1 MDTSSGFILVIYGVV
16 GLFLLV
22 TIFSGFFQ
30 VRTAEAVI
38 VQRMGKFLRVGTAG
52 INFKLPWLDQI
63 AGRIDLRVQQL
74 ALDVETKTKDNVF
87 VKIPVSVQYHVI
99 PEKVYEAFYKLANPK
114 QQISSYVFNVIL
126 GHVPKMNLDDAFLQQ
141 SDIAV
146 AIKEGLDDVM
156 QTYGYAIDQALVTD
170 IQPDEK
176 VKAAMNEINAAQR
189 EQVAASARG
198 ETEKILK
205 VKQAEAEAESK
216 ALQGQGIANQRK
228 AIIEGLKQSV
238 EAFSAAVEG
247 ATPKDVMMLVLVTQ
261 YLDTMKE
268 IGAQDKSNTLFV
280 SHSPGAIGELF
291 RQMEETIMVG
301 QRAAAR
307 AVRRAKGRPG
317 AALRDEAGHPDA
329 EELVEVRRDDPAQAH
344 PVEQGQPCVGREVED
359 AGIEIHPGRLPVLE
373 SPLRSDGSH

>member
-1 MDTSSGFILVIYGVV
+1 MRLNPGFEDGGFMDAVHTMQLIFYGMVV
-16 GLFLLV
+16 LFLLA
-22 TIFSGFFQ
+22 TFLSGLFQ
-30 VRTAEAVI
+30 VRTAEAAVI
-38 VQRMGKFLRVGTAG
+38 QRMGKFLRVGTAG

-63 AGRIDLRVQQL
+63 AGRMDLRVQQL

-87 VKIPVSVQYHVI
+87 VKMPVSVQYHVI

-141 SDIAV
+141 SDIAI
-146 AIKEGLDDVM
+146 AIKQGLDDVM
-156 QTYGYAIDQALVTD
+156 KTYGYAIDQALVTD

-189 EQVAASARG
+189 EQVAATARG

-247 ATPKDVMMLVLVTQ
+247 TTPRDVMMLVLVTQ

-268 IGAQDKSNTLFV
+268 IGSQDKSNTIFV
-280 SHSPGAIGELF
+280 SHSPAAIGSLF
-291 RQMEETIMVG
+291 EEMQNAVMVG
-301 QRAAAR
+301 QKAAA
-307 AVRRAKGRPG
+307 AG
-317 AALRDEAGHPDA
+317 A
-329 EELVEVRRDDPAQAH
+329 
-344 PVEQGQPCVGREVED
+344 
-359 AGIEIHPGRLPVLE
+359 
-373 SPLRSDGSH
+373 

>member
-1 MDTSSGFILVIYGVV
+1 MLAIPLARCDSHHKELLMDSSQTVVLVFYGIIALIVLGAIL
-16 GLFLLV
+16 
-22 TIFSGFFQ
+22 SGFFQ
-30 VRTAEAVI
+30 VETAAAVV
-38 VQRMGKFLRVGTAG
+38 VQRMGKFQRVATAG
-52 INFKLPWLDQI
+52 MNFKLPYIDQI

-141 SDIAV
+141 SDIAI

-156 QTYGYAIDQALVTD
+156 KTYGYAIDQALVTD
-170 IQPDEK
+170 IEPDEK

-198 ETEKILK
+198 EAEKILK

-228 AIIEGLKQSV
+228 AIINGLKDSV
-238 EAFSAAVEG
+238 EAFSQAVEG
-247 ATPKDVMMLVLVTQ
+247 SSPKDVMMLVLVTQ
-261 YLDTMKE
+261 YLDTIKE
-268 IGAQDKSNTLFV
+268 IGAQDKTNTLFM
-280 SHSPGAIGELF
+280 SHSPAAMGDVF
-291 RQMEETIMVG
+291 RQLQDAVMIG
-301 QRAAAR
+301 QKAAA
-307 AVRRAKGRPG
+307 
-317 AALRDEAGHPDA
+317 AAG
-329 EELVEVRRDDPAQAH
+329 
-344 PVEQGQPCVGREVED
+344 
-359 AGIEIHPGRLPVLE
+359 
-373 SPLRSDGSH
+373 

>member
-1 MDTSSGFILVIYGVV
+1 MDFSQAIAFLIYGVV
-16 GLFLLV
+16 ILFLIGTVL
-22 TIFSGFFQ
+22 SGFFQ
-30 VRTAEAVI
+30 VQTAEAAVI
-38 VQRMGKFLRVGTAG
+38 QRMGKFNRVATAG
-52 INFKLPWLDQI
+52 INFKLSWLDQI

-99 PEKVYEAFYKLANPK
+99 PDKVYEAFYKLANPK

-156 QTYGYAIDQALVTD
+156 KTYGYAIDQALVTD
-170 IQPDEK
+170 IEPDEK

-198 ETEKILK
+198 EAEKILK

-228 AIIEGLKQSV
+228 AIVEGLKESV
-238 EAFSAAVEG
+238 AAFSAAVEG
-247 ATPKDVMMLVLVTQ
+247 TTPKDVMMLVLVTQ

-268 IGAQDKSNTLFV
+268 IGSQDKSNTIFV
-280 SHSPGAIGELF
+280 SHSPAAVGDLF
-291 RQMEETIMVG
+291 RQMQETVMIG
-301 QRAAAR
+301 QTAAATI
-307 AVRRAKGRPG
+307 K
-317 AALRDEAGHPDA
+317 
-329 EELVEVRRDDPAQAH
+329 
-344 PVEQGQPCVGREVED
+344 
-359 AGIEIHPGRLPVLE
+359 
-373 SPLRSDGSH
+373 

>member
-1 MDTSSGFILVIYGVV
+1 MDVSQAFLFLVYAVV
-16 GLFLLV
+16 GLLLLG
-22 TIFSGFFQ
+22 TLLSGFFQ
-30 VRTAEAVI
+30 VNTAEAAVI
-38 VQRMGKFLRVGTAG
+38 QRMGRFLRVANAG

-63 AGRIDLRVQQL
+63 AGRLDLRVQQL

-99 PEKVYEAFYKLANPK
+99 PDKVYEAFYKLANPT

-126 GHVPKMNLDDAFLQQ
+126 GHVPKMNLDDTFLQQ

-156 QTYGYAIDQALVTD
+156 KTYGYAIDQALVTD
-170 IQPDEK
+170 IVPDEK

-198 ETEKILK
+198 EAEKILK

-238 EAFSAAVEG
+238 EAFAAAVEG
-247 ATPKDVMMLVLVTQ
+247 TTAKDVMMLVLVTQ
-261 YLDTMKE
+261 YLDTMKD
-268 IGAQDKSNTLFV
+268 IGAQDKTNTLFI
-280 SHSPGAIGELF
+280 SHSPAAVGDLFKQMQDAVMIG
-291 RQMEETIMVG
+291 QK
-301 QRAAAR
+301 AAS
-307 AVRRAKGRPG
+307 VS
-317 AALRDEAGHPDA
+317 
-329 EELVEVRRDDPAQAH
+329 Q
-344 PVEQGQPCVGREVED
+344 
-359 AGIEIHPGRLPVLE
+359 
-373 SPLRSDGSH
+373 

>member
-1 MDTSSGFILVIYGVV
+1 MAGSEGKAGSDSHATVKQDCRDCLHISRISLVVRSRSNRYDACDSCASPCPCANRSPQSTLSLAEDTDGGRSGYVVVSRVIVGIFVLGTIL
-16 GLFLLV
+16 
-22 TIFSGFFQ
+22 SGFFQ
-30 VRTAEAVI
+30 VHTAEAVV
-38 VQRMGKFLRVGTAG
+38 VQRMGKFERVASAG

-99 PEKVYEAFYKLANPK
+99 PDHVYEAFYKLANPR

-146 AIKEGLDDVM
+146 AIKQGLDDVM
-156 QTYGYAIDQALVTD
+156 RTYGYAIDQALVTD
-170 IQPDEK
+170 IQPDDK

-189 EQVAASARG
+189 EQVAATARG
-198 ETEKILK
+198 EAEKILK

-228 AIIEGLKQSV
+228 AIIEGLKDSV
-238 EAFSAAVEG
+238 EAFSKAVEG
-247 ATPKDVMMLVLVTQ
+247 STPKDVMMLVLVTQ

-268 IGAQDKSNTLFV
+268 IGATT
-280 SHSPGAIGELF
+280 GATRF
-291 RQMEETIMVG
+291 
-301 QRAAAR
+301 
-307 AVRRAKGRPG
+307 
-317 AALRDEAGHPDA
+317 
-329 EELVEVRRDDPAQAH
+329 
-344 PVEQGQPCVGREVED
+344 
-359 AGIEIHPGRLPVLE
+359 
-373 SPLRSDGSH
+373 

>member
-1 MDTSSGFILVIYGVV
+1 VSIMRAIHPRWPFPWLNPGLEDGGFMDSGNTMLFILYGIAV
-16 GLFLLV
+16 LFLLA
-22 TIFSGFFQ
+22 TFLSGLFQ
-30 VRTAEAVI
+30 VRTAEAAVI
-38 VQRMGKFLRVGTAG
+38 QRMGKFLRVGTAG

-63 AGRIDLRVQQL
+63 AGRMDLRVQQL

-87 VKIPVSVQYHVI
+87 VKMPVSVQYHVI

-141 SDIAV
+141 SDIAI
-146 AIKEGLDDVM
+146 AIKQGLDDVM
-156 QTYGYAIDQALVTD
+156 KTYGYAIDQALVTD

-189 EQVAASARG
+189 EQVAATARG

-247 ATPKDVMMLVLVTQ
+247 TTPRDVMMLVLVTQ

-268 IGAQDKSNTLFV
+268 IGTQDKSNTIFV
-280 SHSPGAIGELF
+280 SHSPAAIGSLF
-291 RQMEETIMVG
+291 EEMQNAVMVG
-301 QRAAAR
+301 QKAAA
-307 AVRRAKGRPG
+307 AG
-317 AALRDEAGHPDA
+317 A
-329 EELVEVRRDDPAQAH
+329 
-344 PVEQGQPCVGREVED
+344 
-359 AGIEIHPGRLPVLE
+359 
-373 SPLRSDGSH
+373 

>member
-1 MDTSSGFILVIYGVV
+1 VVI
-16 GLFLLV
+16 
-22 TIFSGFFQ
+22 
-30 VRTAEAVI
+30 
-38 VQRMGKFLRVGTAG
+38 QRMGKFNGVASAG

-126 GHVPKMNLDDAFLQQ
+126 GHVPKMILDDAFLQQ

-156 QTYGYAIDQALVTD
+156 RTYGYAIDQALVTD
-170 IQPDEK
+170 IEPDEK

-198 ETEKILK
+198 EAEKILK

-238 EAFSAAVEG
+238 EAFAQAVEG
-247 ATPKDVMMLVLVTQ
+247 TTPKDVMMLVLVTQ

-268 IGAQDKSNTLFV
+268 IAANDKSNTIFV
-280 SHSPGAIGELF
+280 SHSPAAVGDLF
-291 RQMEETIMVG
+291 RQMQDAVMIGQKAATVG
-301 QRAAAR
+301 Q
-307 AVRRAKGRPG
+307 
-317 AALRDEAGHPDA
+317 
-329 EELVEVRRDDPAQAH
+329 
-344 PVEQGQPCVGREVED
+344 
-359 AGIEIHPGRLPVLE
+359 
-373 SPLRSDGSH
+373 

>member
-1 MDTSSGFILVIYGVV
+1 MDSSSGPMFVIYTLLALFVV
-16 GLFLLV
+16 G
-22 TIFSGFFQ
+22 TILKGLFQ
-30 VRTAEAVI
+30 VRTAEAVV
-38 VQRMGKFLRVGTAG
+38 VQRMGKFLRVANAG
-52 INFKLPWLDQI
+52 INFKLPWVDQI

-99 PEKVYEAFYKLANPK
+99 PDKVYEAFYKLANPK

-126 GHVPKMNLDDAFLQQ
+126 GHVPKMILDDAFLQQ

-156 QTYGYAIDQALVTD
+156 KTYGYAIDQALVTD
-170 IQPDEK
+170 IEPDAK

-189 EQVAASARG
+189 EQVAANARG
-198 ETEKILK
+198 EAEKILK

-247 ATPKDVMMLVLVTQ
+247 TTPKDVMMLVLVTQ
-261 YLDTMKE
+261 YLDTLKE
-268 IGAQDKSNTLFV
+268 IGASDRSNTIFI
-280 SHSPGAIGELF
+280 SHSPAAIGDLF
-291 RQMEETIMVG
+291 RQMQEAVMIG
-301 QRAAAR
+301 Q
-307 AVRRAKGRPG
+307 KG
-317 AALRDEAGHPDA
+317 AT
-329 EELVEVRRDDPAQAH
+329 VSQ
-344 PVEQGQPCVGREVED
+344 
-359 AGIEIHPGRLPVLE
+359 
-373 SPLRSDGSH
+373 

>member
-1 MDTSSGFILVIYGVV
+1 MDSSQTLAFIFYGIV
-16 GLFLLV
+16 GIFLLG
-22 TIFSGFFQ
+22 TLLSGFFQ
-30 VRTAEAVI
+30 VRTAEAVV
-38 VQRMGKFLRVGTAG
+38 VQRLGKFQCVGTAG
-52 INFKLPWLDQI
+52 INFKWPWADQI

-99 PEKVYEAFYKLANPK
+99 PDKVYEAFYKLANPK

-141 SDIAV
+141 SDIAI
-146 AIKEGLDDVM
+146 AIKQGLDDVM

-228 AIIEGLKQSV
+228 AIVEGLKQSV
-238 EAFSAAVEG
+238 EAFAAAVEG
-247 ATPKDVMMLVLVTQ
+247 TTARDVMMLVLVTQ
-261 YLDTMKE
+261 YLDTIKE
-268 IGAQDKSNTLFV
+268 IGSSDKTNTLFM
-280 SHSPGAIGELF
+280 SHSPAAMGDLF
-291 RQMEETIMVG
+291 RQMQDAVMIG
-301 QRAAAR
+301 QKAAA
-307 AVRRAKGRPG
+307 
-317 AALRDEAGHPDA
+317 AG
-329 EELVEVRRDDPAQAH
+329 
-344 PVEQGQPCVGREVED
+344 G
-359 AGIEIHPGRLPVLE
+359 
-373 SPLRSDGSH
+373 

>member
-1 MDTSSGFILVIYGVV
+1 MDPSQALMYFIYGMVI
-16 GLFLLV
+16 LFV
-22 TIFSGFFQ
+22 IGTIFSGFFQ

-38 VQRMGKFLRVGTAG
+38 IQRMGKFNGVANAG

-156 QTYGYAIDQALVTD
+156 RTYGYAIDQALVTD
-170 IQPDEK
+170 IEPDEK

-198 ETEKILK
+198 EAEKILK

-238 EAFSAAVEG
+238 EAFAQAVEG

-261 YLDTMKE
+261 YLDTLKD
-268 IGAQDKSNTLFV
+268 IGANDKSNTIFV
-280 SHSPGAIGELF
+280 SHSPAAVGDLF
-291 RQMEETIMVG
+291 RQMQDAVMIGQKGATVG
-301 QRAAAR
+301 Q
-307 AVRRAKGRPG
+307 
-317 AALRDEAGHPDA
+317 
-329 EELVEVRRDDPAQAH
+329 
-344 PVEQGQPCVGREVED
+344 
-359 AGIEIHPGRLPVLE
+359 
-373 SPLRSDGSH
+373 

>member
-1 MDTSSGFILVIYGVV
+1 MLVFYGIIALIVLGAIL
-16 GLFLLV
+16 
-22 TIFSGFFQ
+22 SGFFQ
-30 VRTAEAVI
+30 VETAAAVV
-38 VQRMGKFLRVGTAG
+38 VQRMGKFQRVATAG
-52 INFKLPWLDQI
+52 MNFKLPYIDQI

-141 SDIAV
+141 SDIAI

-156 QTYGYAIDQALVTD
+156 KTYGYAIDQALVTD
-170 IQPDEK
+170 IEPDEK

-198 ETEKILK
+198 EAEKILK

-228 AIIEGLKQSV
+228 AIINGLKDSV
-238 EAFSAAVEG
+238 EAFSQAVEG
-247 ATPKDVMMLVLVTQ
+247 SSPKDVMMLVLVTQ
-261 YLDTMKE
+261 YLDTIKE
-268 IGAQDKSNTLFV
+268 IGAQDKTNTLFM
-280 SHSPGAIGELF
+280 SHSPAAMGDVF
-291 RQMEETIMVG
+291 RQLQDAVMIG
-301 QRAAAR
+301 QKAAA
-307 AVRRAKGRPG
+307 
-317 AALRDEAGHPDA
+317 AAG
-329 EELVEVRRDDPAQAH
+329 
-344 PVEQGQPCVGREVED
+344 
-359 AGIEIHPGRLPVLE
+359 
-373 SPLRSDGSH
+373 

>member
-1 MDTSSGFILVIYGVV
+1 MDVGNTPLFIFYLAV
-16 GLFLLV
+16 GLFLLG
-22 TIFSGFFQ
+22 TLLSGFFQ
-30 VRTAEAVI
+30 VRTAEAAVI
-38 VQRMGKFLRVGTAG
+38 QRMGKFLRVGTPG

-63 AGRIDLRVQQL
+63 AGRMDLRVQQL

-87 VKIPVSVQYHVI
+87 VKMPVSVQYHVI

-126 GHVPKMNLDDAFLQQ
+126 GHVPKMDLDDAFLQQ
-141 SDIAV
+141 SDIAI
-146 AIKEGLDDVM
+146 AIKQGLDDVM
-156 QTYGYAIDQALVTD
+156 KTYGYAIDQALVTD

-189 EQVAASARG
+189 EQVAATARG

-247 ATPKDVMMLVLVTQ
+247 TTPRDVMMLVLVTQ

-268 IGAQDKSNTLFV
+268 IGTQDKSNTVFV
-280 SHSPGAIGELF
+280 SHSPAAIGSLF
-291 RQMEETIMVG
+291 EEMQNAVMVG
-301 QRAAAR
+301 HKAAA
-307 AVRRAKGRPG
+307 AG
-317 AALRDEAGHPDA
+317 A
-329 EELVEVRRDDPAQAH
+329 
-344 PVEQGQPCVGREVED
+344 
-359 AGIEIHPGRLPVLE
+359 
-373 SPLRSDGSH
+373 